1 MLIKMPIG
9 MLQCFK
15 QPLDHI
21 FGYCFTFTC
30 ALRAHTQYIE
40 HRGSQ
45 KQIEE
50 RRKKRKEKRLQFN
63 WNKRRYERKYDVQ
76 LNLIK
81 DGKRVEKK
89 KQRWNRLFELIE
101 WRLVCFSLTHS
112 LAVFIA
118 CPKPIHSAK
127 ESFFFFFFIFFDDFN
142 LTQ

>member
-1 MLIKMPIG
+1 MPIG

-50 RRKKRKEKRLQFN
+50 RRKKMKRKALTI
-63 WNKRRYERKYDVQ
+63 Q
-76 LNLIK
+76 L
-81 DGKRVEKK
+81 
-89 KQRWNRLFELIE
+89 KQK
-101 WRLVCFSLTHS
+101 
-112 LAVFIA
+112 AV
-118 CPKPIHSAK
+118 
-127 ESFFFFFFIFFDDFN
+127 
-142 LTQ
+142 